1 MKPMGSQ
8 TNVRFMPR
16 IFFIL
21 IVLNSL
27 QSFAQQNTSNYDHVF
42 VDNIRSVKFHMNGDM
57 LSFPIIELNSN
68 MELLLSFDDLNEDVA
83 DYIYTL
89 TLCNAD
95 WSLTDMDELDYL
107 EGYNGIRISGYEY
120 SYNTLKNYTHFEL
133 SLPNDDVRWLVSGNY
148 VLDVYE
154 DNEEQ
159 TLVITRRFMVVEPIM
174 ATLPQL
180 VFPSIV
186 SKYKTHHEIDFTV
199 NHKGVEINNPR
210 KNLSATVLQN
220 GRWDNALTGLKPV
233 YIKGYDLIFDFQD
246 KVIFPAGKEFRY
258 LDIRTFRY
266 LNEKIVDIYRSDE
279 IYDVMMFKEEPRVF
293 KNFQSYKDINGN
305 FLIELKEDKNPDLE
319 SEYASVFFSLG
330 VSQEYF
336 DSEVY
341 IFGKLTD
348 WQLKK
353 EFKLAYNPNVSAY
366 VGRALL
372 KQGYYNYYYVE
383 VPAESTTF
391 NHESIEGNWHQT
403 ENKYTVLV
411 YYRPFGARHD
421 RLVSTR
427 TISSSY

>member
-1 MKPMGSQ
+1 
-8 TNVRFMPR
+8 
-16 IFFIL
+16 
-21 IVLNSL
+21 
-27 QSFAQQNTSNYDHVF
+27 
-42 VDNIRSVKFHMNGDM
+42 
-57 LSFPIIELNSN
+57 
-68 MELLLSFDDLNEDVA
+68 
-83 DYIYTL
+83 
-89 TLCNAD
+89 
-95 WSLTDMDELDYL
+95 
-107 EGYNGIRISGYEY
+107 
-120 SYNTLKNYTHFEL
+120 
-133 SLPNDDVRWLVSGNY
+133 
-148 VLDVYE
+148 
-154 DNEEQ
+154 
-159 TLVITRRFMVVEPIM
+159 MVVDPILV
-174 ATLPQL
+174 TLPHM
-180 VFPSIV
+180 VVPSIV
-186 SKYKTHHEIDFTV
+186 SKYKTHHEIDFNV
-199 NHKGVEINNPR
+199 NHKGVDINNPR

-233 YIKGYDLIFDFQD
+233 YIKGYDLIFDYQD

-348 WQLKK
+348 WQLKR
-353 EFKLAYNPNVSAY
+353 EFKMAYNPTVSAY

-372 KQGYYNYYYVE
+372 KQGYYNYYFVE
-383 VPAESTTF
+383 VPAESTSF
-391 NHESIEGNWHQT
+391 NHESIEGNWYET

-421 RLVSTR
+421 RLVSAR